1 MIFRNV
7 AAALR
12 RQNWPAIGIELL
24 IVVIGVFIGTQVS
37 NWNQSRLEK
46 EAIERMLVQF
56 APELQ
61 AQIEFLDSAGTY
73 YATARR
79 FADEALAAWSGDRRI
94 SDERFVIAAYQAS
107 QIYGAGVN
115 GENWTLTFG
124 GEQVRNI
131 RDPKVRRNLEL
142 VLTQDYSAIQYSA
155 VETPYREQVRRVI
168 PIHIQDRI
176 RKECGDRPIRG
187 TPLLELPAACGLRLA
202 PAEAEATAAALRARR
217 DLAGELNWHL
227 AAVALYQENGAV
239 IQGLFRALHRD
250 LVKSDTNNSETRTVA
265 AVRNGS

>member
-1 MIFRNV
+1 MIFQNV
-7 AAALR
+7 VAALR

-24 IVVIGVFIGTQVS
+24 IVIIGVFIGTQVS
-37 NWNQSRLEK
+37 NWNQARTER
-46 EAIERMLVQF
+46 EATKRMLVQF

-61 AQIEFLDSAGTY
+61 AQIEFLDSTKTY

-79 FADEALAAWSGDRRI
+79 FANEALAAWSGDRRI

-131 RDPKVRRNLEL
+131 QDPKVRRSLEV
-142 VLTQDYSAIQYSA
+142 VLTQDYSAIQLSA
-155 VETPYREQVRRVI
+155 VSTPYREQVRRII

-176 RKECGDRPIRG
+176 RRECGDRQIRN
-187 TPLLELPAACGLRLA
+187 TPLAELPATCALRLA

-217 DLAGELNWHL
+217 DLPGELNWHL
-227 AAVALYQENGAV
+227 AAVAAYQETGA
-239 IQGLFRALHRD
+239 IIERLFRALHRD
-250 LVKSDTNNSETRTVA
+250 LEKFDSNNREKRTVA
-265 AVRNGS
+265 AVRNGA